1 MKITPIICP
10 QCNAQIKIDADQRT
24 GVCEYCG
31 TKFILEGDKVKVQ
44 KNKEKSGKKEHKS
57 TDNSEKGTEKKANKT
72 WLILLCAIAVLNLAH
87 LVVNYTGSGS
97 KPVSITTSAATE
109 KTAIE
114 TEIDTESVTE
124 QNITTESNEKST
136 ESKDYA
142 LADAVSAPG
151 TVIGE
156 PVADLEIIRAGYTVS
171 NGYLYY
177 AVAIRNNSDDNAV
190 ITPAF
195 RYTAMADN
203 GAILGTDTQYLNSIY
218 PGQDCV
224 WAFMGFSISEMPETV
239 KFDIIEP
246 DQYNIMP
253 AEMMTHPEF
262 QPYEVKNISEK
273 SDPVLGTTIN
283 GEVYN
288 PNDYTMDEVAVSVVY
303 MDSEGVIQGGDT
315 TFVDG
320 LSSHSSVPFSIT
332 PMCPESDRYKVFAS
346 SWSF

>member
-1 MKITPIICP
+1 M
-10 QCNAQIKIDADQRT
+10 
-24 GVCEYCG
+24 
-31 TKFILEGDKVKVQ
+31 
-44 KNKEKSGKKEHKS
+44 
-57 TDNSEKGTEKKANKT
+57 
-72 WLILLCAIAVLNLAH
+72 LNLAH

-142 LADAVSAPG
+142 LADAVSASG

-156 PVADLEIIRAGYTVS
+156 PVADLEITRAGYTVS

-177 AVAIRNNSDDNAV
+177 AVAIHNNNDDNAV

-332 PMCPESDRYKVFAS
+332 PMCPATDKYQVFAC

>member
-10 QCNAQIKIDADQRT
+10 QCNAQIKIDADQGT
-24 GVCEYCG
+24 GICEYCG
-31 TKFILEGDKVKVQ
+31 TKFILEGNKVKVQ
-44 KNKEKSGKKEHKS
+44 KNKENKSA
-57 TDNSEKGTEKKANKT
+57 DNSEKGTEKKANKT
-72 WLILLCAIAVLNLAH
+72 WLILLCAIAALNLAH

-97 KPVSITTSAATE
+97 KPVSIATSAATE

-114 TEIDTESVTE
+114 TEIDTEAMTE
-124 QNITTESNEKST
+124 QNSTTESSEKST

-156 PVADLEIIRAGYTVS
+156 PVADLEITRAGYTVS

-177 AVAIRNNSDDNAV
+177 AVAIHNNSDVNAV

-195 RYTAMADN
+195 RYTAKSAN

-224 WAFMGFSISEMPETV
+224 WAFLGFSVPEMPETV
-239 KFDIIEP
+239 EFNIVKP
-246 DQYNIMP
+246 DQYNIMA
-253 AEMMTHPEF
+253 AEMMEHPDF
-262 QPYEVKNISEK
+262 KSYEIENLSEK
-273 SDPVLGTTIN
+273 TDPVLGKTIT

-288 PNDYTMDEVAVSVVY
+288 PNDYTINQIAVSVIFLDENNV
-303 MDSEGVIQGGDT
+303 VQGGDT
-315 TFVDG
+315 TFIDG
-320 LSSHSSVPFSIT
+320 MGANSSVPFSVT
-332 PMCPESDRYKVFAS
+332 PMCPSTENYKVFAC

>member
-10 QCNAQIKIDADQRT
+10 RCNAEIKVDADKKT

-31 TKFILEGDKVKVQ
+31 THFVLEGNTIK
-44 KNKEKSGKKEHKS
+44 KEKNTG
-57 TDNSEKGTEKKANKT
+57 KGTEKKDNKT
-72 WLILLCAIAVLNLAH
+72 KIWLIWLCAVAVLDLAY
-87 LVVNYTGSGS
+87 LVANHTGHGND
-97 KPVSITTSAATE
+97 PVGTTAVIATE
-109 KTAIE
+109 KSEPE
-114 TEIDTESVTE
+114 TEISTEVTSE
-124 QNITTESNEKST
+124 ENTTEENSEENTEK
-136 ESKDYA
+136 DDCA
-142 LADAVSAPG
+142 LADAVSASG

-156 PVADLEIIRAGYTVS
+156 PVADLEITRAGYTVS

-177 AVAIRNNSDDNAV
+177 AVAIHNNNDDKAM

-224 WAFMGFSISEMPETV
+224 WAFMGFSVSEIPETV

-253 AEMMTHPEF
+253 AEMMEHPDF
-262 QPYEVKNISEK
+262 KSYEIENLSEK
-273 SDPVLGTTIN
+273 TDPVLGKTIT

-288 PNDYTMDEVAVSVVY
+288 PNDYTMNQVAVSVVFL
-303 MDSEGVIQGGDT
+303 DDNNVIQGGDT

-332 PMCPESDRYKVFAS
+332 PMCPATDNYQVFAC

>member
-1 MKITPIICP
+1 MKITPIVCP

-24 GVCEYCG
+24 GICEYCG
-31 TKFILEGDKVKVQ
+31 TKFILEGDKVIVQ

-57 TDNSEKGTEKKANKT
+57 TDNSEKDTEKKGNKI
-72 WLILLCAIAVLNLAH
+72 WLIWLCAIAVLNLAH

-114 TEIDTESVTE
+114 TEIDTEAVTE
-124 QNITTESNEKST
+124 QNIITESNEKST

-156 PVADLEIIRAGYTVS
+156 PVADLEITRAGYTVS

-177 AVAIRNNSDDNAV
+177 AVAIHNNSDVNAV

-195 RYTAMADN
+195 RYTAKSTN

-224 WAFMGFSISEMPETV
+224 WAFMGFSVSEIPETME
-239 KFDIIEP
+239 ISLLQP
-246 DQYNIMP
+246 DEYNIMS

-262 QPYEVKNISEK
+262 QPYEVINISEK

-303 MDSEGVIQGGDT
+303 MDSDGVIQCGDT

-320 LSSHSSVPFSIT
+320 LGANSSVPFSIT
-332 PMCPESDRYKVFAS
+332 PMCPESDRYEVFAS